1 MNLLSRYLAAL
12 LSTTILSAHAA
23 SDCTSSQTGQQRP
36 DEDTI
41 VRIEHDWLEAEYR
54 GNKEFLDCL
63 LVTGYRVIA
72 AKNHVI
78 HSKADLVERVA
89 KNKGKTTPIPT
100 LETIAIVNGDQATAF
115 SLMHGKK
122 SNGEAQEV
130 KFVDSY
136 VFKDGVWRAVGGV
149 DLDD

>member
-1 MNLLSRYLAAL
+1 MNLLSRYLAAI

-23 SDCTSSQTGQQRP
+23 SDCTSSQTRQQRP

-63 LVTGYRVIA
+63 LVERYRVIV

-78 HSKADLVERVA
+78 HNKADLVERVA
-89 KNKGKTTPIPT
+89 KNKGKSTPIPT
-100 LETIAIVNGDQATAF
+100 LETVAIVDGDQATAF
-115 SLMHGKK
+115 SQMHGKK
-122 SNGEAQEV
+122 SNGETV
-130 KFVDSY
+130 DVRFVDSY
-136 VFKDGVWRAVGGV
+136 VFKDGLWHAVGGV